1 MLQATLLVS
10 SLVLAS
16 NGLSINRTE
25 HVIQWDSYTSQAGL
39 ESKLAALARDSP
51 LLAST
56 FSLGKSQRG
65 RDILGLRLAAGG
77 GTRPLLRWASPR
89 VVVWYRECFRPMV
102 KYVGNMHGDETV
114 GREVLLALAEYL
126 VRNYGVVD
134 RVTKLLDSTEVGN
147 TCPGGSMV
155 GSSGPP
161 ASHYEP

>member
-1 MLQATLLVS
+1 MLQASLLVS

-56 FSLGKSQRG
+56 FSLGKSQGG

-77 GTRPLLRWASPR
+77 GTRPLLRWAIPR
-89 VVVWYRECFRPMV
+89 VVV
-102 KYVGNMHGDETV
+102 
-114 GREVLLALAEYL
+114 
-126 VRNYGVVD
+126 
-134 RVTKLLDSTEVGN
+134 
-147 TCPGGSMV
+147 
-155 GSSGPP
+155 
-161 ASHYEP
+161 